1 MSVCPGPCNAPHRA
15 SRRRPTTPPPAA
27 GDPIWCTACSSLL
40 RARLTELDDLAACV
54 GTSLNRRATGLSE
67 RVSGTPGRPSPSPAV
82 DDLDELLQ
90 TLLTWEDA
98 YRESQNF
105 ALRPRRGRYAP
116 TLSACVAWLT
126 THLDG
131 LLTFDGAKDFGREI
145 LSLHRRLRARASLDG
160 PPRKLTHPCPECDLL
175 TLKHDPTAD
184 EIHCQA
190 CGWRAPATPAQQGHS
205 LRSAS

>member
-1 MSVCPGPCNAPHRA
+1 MSACPGPCNAPHRGP
-15 SRRRPTTPPPAA
+15 RRRPAPAPTA
-27 GDPIWCTACSSLL
+27 GASIWCAPCSSLL
-40 RARLTELDDLAACV
+40 RARLAELTDLAARV
-54 GTSLNRRATGLSE
+54 GTSLDRRATGLSE

-98 YRESQNF
+98 YRELRNF
-105 ALRPRRGRYAP
+105 APRPRRGRYTP
-116 TLSACVAWLT
+116 TLSACITWLT

-131 LLTFDGAKDFGREI
+131 LLTFDGAQDFGQEV

-160 PPRKLTHPCPECDLL
+160 PPRELTNPCPSCDLL

-190 CGWRAPATPAQQGHS
+190 CGWTTPAQQRHP